1 LFEAILARME
11 KVRDVTR
18 AMDHQFAESP
28 NDHALLAFIAH
39 LPVGKDKLR
48 RLLLP
53 VCINFGRN
61 RWNGFRLL
69 RHRRDAHLQVPDVRS
84 SALTGSRSPPIGSFL
99 GALLAGDDKAQIR
112 RAVLGASARPDP
124 RPPPRRTVETVLD
137 AWAVIIKAT
146 RFFQGDSVGSNFR
159 SLPPRPTAG
168 SAGPVR
174 TADRYF
180 ELKSEI
186 HKKLIGVLNLDKVS
200 SLPKDRVRAEIG
212 RVVER
217 LLEEERLPMT
227 TAEANKMVEEVLD
240 EVLGL
245 GPLEP
250 LLKEPSISDIL
261 VNGYNKVYIERGGKL
276 SLSPIRFKDNQ
287 HLLHIIEKIVSQVG
301 RRIDEAQPIVDARLL
316 DGSRV
321 NAIIPPLALDGPALS
336 IRRFGRHVI
345 TSDEMIANRTITQS
359 MLRFLAACVQSKAS
373 ILISGGTGSGKTTT
387 LNAMSRFIPED
398 ERIITIEDTAELQL
412 QQRHVVKFET
422 RPPNVNKTGGINQRQ
437 LLRTAL
443 RMRPDRIIVGEC
455 RGAEALDMLQ
465 AMNTGVEGSMT
476 TIHANTPKDAFSRLE
491 AMILMADLE
500 IPNRVIVQQLAGA
513 IKLVLQVTRLQDG
526 SRKIVSISE
535 VTGVEEDRVATR
547 DIFIFDRTGVSDS
560 GKVQGRFRWTG
571 YTPKI
576 MERIQVAGIS
586 LPKDLFDEVV
596 EVNL

>member
-1 LFEAILARME
+1 M
-11 KVRDVTR
+11 
-18 AMDHQFAESP
+18 
-28 NDHALLAFIAH
+28 
-39 LPVGKDKLR
+39 
-48 RLLLP
+48 
-53 VCINFGRN
+53 
-61 RWNGFRLL
+61 
-69 RHRRDAHLQVPDVRS
+69 
-84 SALTGSRSPPIGSFL
+84 
-99 GALLAGDDKAQIR
+99 
-112 RAVLGASARPDP
+112 
-124 RPPPRRTVETVLD
+124 
-137 AWAVIIKAT
+137 
-146 RFFQGDSVGSNFR
+146 GSNFR
-159 SLPPRPTAG
+159 PLPPCPGA
-168 SAGPVR
+168 SGPVR

-180 ELKSEI
+180 DIKSEI
-186 HKKLIGVLNLDKVS
+186 HKKLIGVLNLEKVS

-217 LLEEERLPMT
+217 LIEDERIPMT
-227 TAEANKMVEEVLD
+227 TAEQNKMVEEVLD

-276 SLSPIRFKDNQ
+276 SLSPVRFKDNA

-301 RRIDEAQPIVDARLL
+301 RRVDEAQPIVDARLL

-321 NAIIPPLALDGPALS
+321 NAIISPLALDGPALS

-345 TSDEMIANRTITQS
+345 TSDEMIANKTITNM
-359 MLRFLAACVQSKAS
+359 MLRFLAACVQSKAT

-387 LNAMSRFIPED
+387 LNAMSRFIPEE

-422 RPPNVNKTGGINQRQ
+422 RPPNVNREGGVNQRQ

-476 TIHANTPKDAFSRLE
+476 TIHANTPRDAFSRLE

-500 IPNRVIVQQLAGA
+500 IPNRVIVQQLASA
-513 IKLVLQVTRLQDG
+513 IKIVLQVSRMQDG

-535 VTGVEEDRVATR
+535 VVGVEEDRVGTR
-547 DIFIFDRTGVSDS
+547 DVFFFERTGVSDA

-571 YTPKI
+571 YEPKI
-576 MERIQVAGIS
+576 LERIRVAGLS
-586 LPKDLFDEVV
+586 LPQGVFDEVV